1 MTVQEKA
8 AEVLDTPATALES
21 IQTQIVEAH
30 DLDRKE
36 FDTLRARFAICGY
49 SLQIERRSCDG
60 RRTFHVSRPAHSHV
74 FSHSHD
80 LAGFLAVVEGVRR

>member
-1 MTVQEKA
+1 VTDQEKA
-8 AEVLDTPATALES
+8 AEVLDTPATAHES
-21 IQTQIVEAH
+21 TNTQIVEAH

-49 SLQIERRSCDG
+49 SLQIEKRVSDG
-60 RRTFHVSRPAHSHV
+60 RRTFHVTRPATSHV

-80 LAGFLAVVEGVRR
+80 LAGFLAVVEGARR